1 MTTELSYNSNFMRA
15 QDNVVSYGYKNSSIA
30 NGIDTTQYKALYDA
44 SCKQLLA
51 DRQILSRILMGCVP
65 EYKDLSAQDIEEL
78 YIESVPRISEV
89 PVHRNTMPRITG
101 IDKEDSTVEEGK
113 VVFDI
118 LFKASFPD
126 TGRTGQLIIDVE
138 AQNAF
143 KPPYPLESRMIYY
156 LGRLL
161 SRQHDTEFKNDEYG
175 KLKKVYSIWICTNAT
190 GKFRNT
196 INMYPIAEK
205 HIEGHAKWNQKD
217 YDLMT
222 GIMIG
227 IDTSQPA
234 AGHGL
239 LRMLG
244 ILLSD
249 QISAENKKAILTRE
263 FGIRMS
269 EQLNKEMNHMC
280 NLSEGVFAHGIEQGI
295 KKGIKQGIEEGV
307 EKTSYQCI
315 KNLMETCKISVSEA
329 MNNLK
334 IPKDDQPKYRK
345 WIEEGKKI
353 EAGFDPRC

>member
-1 MTTELSYNSNFMRA
+1 MTIELSYNSNFMRL

-51 DRQILSRILMGCVP
+51 DRQILSRILTGCVP

-89 PVHRNTMPRITG
+89 PVHHNTMPRITG

-143 KPPYPLESRMIYY
+143 KPPYPLESRMMYY

-205 HIEGHAKWNQKD
+205 HIEGYAKWNQKD

-227 IDTSQPA
+227 IDTSRPA

-269 EQLNKEMNHMC
+269 EQLNKEMTHMC
-280 NLSEGVFAHGIEQGI
+280 NLSEGVFAHGVEQ
-295 KKGIKQGIEEGV
+295 GV

-315 KNLMETCKISVSEA
+315 RNLMKNSKLSIDEA
-329 MNNLK
+329 MNTLE
-334 IPKDDQPKYRK
+334 ISKDDQPKYKK
-345 WIEEGKKI
+345 WIEEGKNRS
-353 EAGFDPRC
+353 GF

>member
-1 MTTELSYNSNFMRA
+1 
-15 QDNVVSYGYKNSSIA
+15 
-30 NGIDTTQYKALYDA
+30 
-44 SCKQLLA
+44 
-51 DRQILSRILMGCVP
+51 
-65 EYKDLSAQDIEEL
+65 
-78 YIESVPRISEV
+78 
-89 PVHRNTMPRITG
+89 MPRITG

-175 KLKKVYSIWICTNAT
+175 KLKKVYSIWICTNVT

-196 INMYPIAEK
+196 INIYPIAEK

-217 YDLMT
+217 YELMT

-239 LRMLG
+239 LRMFG

-269 EQLNKEMNHMC
+269 EQLNKEMTHMGR
-280 NLSEGVFAHGIEQGI
+280 LSEGVFINYRQEDSHLYRWEMN
-295 KKGIKQGIEEGV
+295 
-307 EKTSYQCI
+307 C
-315 KNLMETCKISVSEA
+315 EA
-329 MNNLK
+329 
-334 IPKDDQPKYRK
+334 Q
-345 WIEEGKKI
+345 
-353 EAGFDPRC
+353 FF